1 MTKRSKIK
9 PILLWV
15 LRVIIYALSILG
27 SLLMVSLKW
36 LKETWGPVSFSTALF
51 QIKTPMVG
59 VDSNIVETYVK
70 DIAMPAVLIPLLGII
85 ILCLVTKAMKTTG
98 YSLKVGINKLGILDI
113 TYRPIVVI
121 GTIGLLIGC
130 WAQVPGLAK
139 DTGVPDYVD
148 SLIHRSTIYEN
159 YYVVPTDDLLTFPEQ
174 KRNLVLIYVESL
186 ESSYL
191 SVDEGGGMPSNLIPN
206 ITAIASENV
215 SFSNTDSFGGATQT
229 QNVGWT
235 MAALLTTSSGV
246 TYNAPIDSNDM
257 QSYSRFLP
265 GLRTLGDI
273 LYDNGYDNYF
283 VCGSDSGFGGRKSY
297 FLSHGNYAIH
307 DFTYASETGYLPA
320 GYHNGYWGMGD
331 AQLFDMAREEL
342 TSIASEGR
350 PFNYTI
356 LTADTHPPEGFVCD
370 LCEPI
375 EGEGP
380 LQTAIRCSDR
390 QVSQFVEWLKEQ
402 DWYENTTVIIIGDHL
417 LMSDVLA
424 CQMPEGYQR
433 HVFNCFIN
441 LPSGVAPVNTNNRLF
456 ATTDYFP
463 TILAAMGVEIN
474 GDRLG
479 LGTNLFS
486 ERETLLEE
494 MGEDAYNTEVLRYSD
509 YYFNNFV

>member
-1 MTKRSKIK
+1 
-9 PILLWV
+9 
-15 LRVIIYALSILG
+15 
-27 SLLMVSLKW
+27 
-36 LKETWGPVSFSTALF
+36 
-51 QIKTPMVG
+51 
-59 VDSNIVETYVK
+59 
-70 DIAMPAVLIPLLGII
+70 
-85 ILCLVTKAMKTTG
+85 
-98 YSLKVGINKLGILDI
+98 
-113 TYRPIVVI
+113 
-121 GTIGLLIGC
+121 
-130 WAQVPGLAK
+130 
-139 DTGVPDYVD
+139 
-148 SLIHRSTIYEN
+148 
-159 YYVVPTDDLLTFPEQ
+159 
-174 KRNLVLIYVESL
+174 
-186 ESSYL
+186 
-191 SVDEGGGMPSNLIPN
+191 
-206 ITAIASENV
+206 
-215 SFSNTDSFGGATQT
+215 
-229 QNVGWT
+229 
-235 MAALLTTSSGV
+235 
-246 TYNAPIDSNDM
+246 
-257 QSYSRFLP
+257 
-265 GLRTLGDI
+265 
-273 LYDNGYDNYF
+273 
-283 VCGSDSGFGGRKSY
+283 
-297 FLSHGNYAIH
+297 
-307 DFTYASETGYLPA
+307 
-320 GYHNGYWGMGD
+320 MGD